1 MTAHP
6 GAVLACHD
14 AKMEAHVVLD
24 RVRQHSKAHGSAL
37 LRETLV
43 REYYVH
49 ERARLAVASTK
60 RWLSNELSFVEVSA
74 PSGQYDS
81 LLFEDVSKSD
91 STPSWR
97 ATVDEAPSSADL
109 ELAVPKLI
117 ASELES
123 LPLAVVDDPS
133 GRKSLVALRA
143 LKEGDIIFPGRCS
156 VPGTWPNL

>member
-1 MTAHP
+1 MVDLWPFAYGREYYKHIMTGLFGSSSLPNHCIYLSVTAHP

-74 PSGQYDS
+74 PSGQYGS

-97 ATVDEAPSSADL
+97 ATVDEAHRRQTSNLQCPS
-109 ELAVPKLI
+109 
-117 ASELES
+117 
-123 LPLAVVDDPS
+123 
-133 GRKSLVALRA
+133 
-143 LKEGDIIFPGRCS
+143 
-156 VPGTWPNL
+156 